1 MDNDPTLSRLENK
14 VLTITLNRPDKKN
27 AVSEA
32 MYSQLISLLAQADAN
47 EDVHIV
53 LIHGAGEAFCAGADY
68 ADFSDPLGRTR
79 AHPAVDFVS
88 TLIRFRKPIIAA
100 VHGVAIGV
108 GATMLLHCDIVL
120 AAEETQFRFPFVE
133 LGLVPEVA
141 ATKILP
147 ATIGYFRAARILFEA
162 EFLDVSQMAEIGI
175 VTEIAPP
182 TELMTRAKALAEKL
196 SRKSNLALQRT
207 KFLLR
212 PPADELEERAMAEFG
227 EIAHIVSDK
236 EKFSS
241 GFRTYSDKVR
251 SKS

>member
-1 MDNDPTLSRLENK
+1 MENDPTLSRLENK

-162 EFLDVSQMAEIGI
+162 EFLDVSHMAEIGI

-227 EIAHIVSDK
+227 EIAHMVSDK

-241 GFRTYSDKVR
+241 GFRAYSDKVR